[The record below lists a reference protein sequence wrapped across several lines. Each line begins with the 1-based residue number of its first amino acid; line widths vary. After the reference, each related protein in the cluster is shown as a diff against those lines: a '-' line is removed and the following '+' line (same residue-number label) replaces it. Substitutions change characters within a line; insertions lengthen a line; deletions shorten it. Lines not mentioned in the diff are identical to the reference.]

1 MILQIYVPLR
11 EIFQYQGITKAAL
24 RRFLGH
30 ATFVKVSA
38 WMFRNHSLA
47 EAEALKIYE
56 TRCVALKDFC
66 FKVFVG
72 YFI

>member
-30 ATFVKVSA
+30 TVF
-38 WMFRNHSLA
+38 
-47 EAEALKIYE
+47 LKLVHGCSE
-56 TRCVALKDFC
+56 TTP
-66 FKVFVG
+66 
-72 YFI
+72 